1 MEMNYNDIFQFPN
14 RCLLNKRLTKV
25 FFTKN
30 FDLTSSEK
38 KILNTHV
45 SKMEWIASVK
55 PSNSNIPNYKDNIY
69 LFEEIQ
75 LMSCSLSSDSDKIV
89 KTIIDLFQ
97 KYIPYQIIL
106 IIENETQWVLST
118 CDKRINK
125 NDVSKRTIEN
135 HFTSSPI
142 EKSDENKTNIEFLET
157 LSFSQL
163 NKTNLKTVY
172 QSFTDSIIQ
181 LKSSDLTGVF
191 NGSRRDRS
199 KEDLEH
205 LLRIETIQTE
215 LISLKSQLKKETQL
229 NSRVSINMEIQRR
242 KQDIEN
248 IKNTL
253 IQ

>member
-45 SKMEWIASVK
+45 TKMEWVASIK
-55 PSNSNIPNYKDNIY
+55 PSNSNIPK
-69 LFEEIQ
+69 FENDLYVFDEIQ
-75 LMSCSLSSDSDKIV
+75 LMTCKISSAADKIV
-89 KTIIDLFQ
+89 KTVAELFQ
-97 KYIPYQIIL
+97 KYIPYPIVL
-106 IIENETQWVLST
+106 VIENDSHWTLST
-118 CDKRINK
+118 SSKRVNQ
-125 NDVSKRTIEN
+125 NDRSKRTIERLYI
-135 HFTSSPI
+135 SAPI
-142 EKSDENKTNIEFLET
+142 SVEAVDKSVEEFKST
-157 LSFSQL
+157 LPFPQL
-163 NKTNLKTVY
+163 NKTNLMTVY
-172 QSFTDSIIQ
+172 QEYVDAMIQ
-181 LKSSDLTGVF
+181 LQSYHLTGVF
-191 NGSRRDRS
+191 NGERTHRS
-199 KEDLEH
+199 NEDLEH

-253 IQ
+253 TQ